1 MDKPSRP
8 KKPATAACMLGV
20 GLDADG
26 HKRITTGPNF
36 MLFGGKDRTHKE
48 MTETALKINQEL
60 SSRGKTLENV
70 GVQELADVLHTVG
83 LRRS

>member
-8 KKPATAACMLGV
+8 KRPAAAACMLGV
-20 GLDADG
+20 GLDNDG

-36 MLFGGKDRTHKE
+36 LLFGGKDRTHKE

-60 SSRGKTLENV
+60 SSRGKTLDNV
-70 GVQELADVLHTVG
+70 CAKELADVVHAVA
-83 LRRS
+83 RRRR

>member
-1 MDKPSRP
+1 
-8 KKPATAACMLGV
+8 
-20 GLDADG
+20 
-26 HKRITTGPNF
+26 
-36 MLFGGKDRTHKE
+36 

-83 LRRS
+83 LRRR